1 MISYEEALAR
11 TLALFEP
18 LDTETVPLTEAPGRV
33 IAAPVA
39 ARRDQPPFPSSAM
52 DGYAV
57 TEDDARQ
64 GRSLRVI
71 GDSVAGRRFPG
82 RVGPGEAVRVFTGA
96 PVPEGAARVVV
107 QEDVTRTG
115 GTMKIDGCPGRSK
128 YVRPAGSDFTAGTE
142 FPAPTRLGPAG
153 VSLLA
158 SMNAREVRVHR
169 SPSVALIATGDELVA
184 VGDDPGPDQI
194 VSSNNLG
201 LKALVEAQGATA
213 RLLPIAPDT
222 EEGILFNLRLAQ
234 DADVIVTLGGASVG
248 DHDLVKRVA
257 CAAGLETAFQ
267 NVALRPGKPVFAGS
281 FNGTPLLGLPGNPVS
296 AIVCG
301 HVFLRPAIDAMLG
314 LGRAP
319 LPTETAILGCEIGS
333 NGQRRHFMSA
343 RADTEE
349 DDRIVRAFGRQDSSL
364 LSVLVKSN
372 ALLVR
377 PPGDPARNAGETV
390 DVVML

>member
-1 MISYEEALAR
+1 MISYEEAIAR

-18 LDTETVPLTEAPGRV
+18 LDTETVRLADASGRT

-57 TEDDARQ
+57 ADEDALQ
-64 GRSLRVI
+64 GTSLRVI
-71 GDSVAGRRFPG
+71 GESVAGRRFSG
-82 RVGPGEAVRVFTGA
+82 RLERGEAVRVFTGA
-96 PVPEGAARVVV
+96 PVPDGADRVIV
-107 QEDVTRTG
+107 QEDVARTG
-115 GTMKIDGCPGRSK
+115 NVMTIEGRPGNSR

-142 FPAPTRLGPAG
+142 FPAPARLSPAA

-158 SMNAREVRVHR
+158 SMNAREVSVYRQ
-169 SPSVALIATGDELVA
+169 PSIALIATGDELVA

-201 LKALVEAQGATA
+201 LKALVEAQGAVA
-213 RLLPIAPDT
+213 RLLPIASDT
-222 EEGILFNLRLAQ
+222 EESILFNLRLAH
-234 DADVIVTLGGASVG
+234 DADAIVTLGGASVG
-248 DHDLVKRVA
+248 DHDLVRRVA
-257 CAAGLETAFQ
+257 CAAGLKTAFQ

-281 FNGTPLLGLPGNPVS
+281 INGTPLLGLPGNPVS

-319 LPTETAILGCEIGS
+319 LQTETAVLGGGIGP

-343 RADTEE
+343 RAGIE
-349 DDRIVRAFGRQDSSL
+349 DNNRVVRAFGRQDSSL

-377 PPGDPARNAGETV
+377 PPADPARHAGEAM
-390 DVVML
+390 DVIML